1 MDVVLE
7 MLMQLDRLKRRDFI
21 ALLGGAAAWPRAGL
35 AQQPA
40 TPVIGYLDL
49 GPPEMRK
56 SLVAVFRKGLSET
69 GYVEGRNLAIEY
81 RFAHNQINW
90 LPELAADLVRRG
102 VAVIV
107 ARPMQSALVAKG
119 ATSTIPIVFETGVDP
134 VQAGLVVNL
143 NRPGGN
149 ITGAASLNR
158 ELGPKRLELL
168 RQVVPTATI
177 IAMLLGPAAP
187 DFEDYSSQM
196 QAAAHTLGVQL
207 HILRTSTEHDITM
220 AFATLAELRA
230 GALVIGG
237 GAFLLSRIELLT
249 ELTLRHSVPSIAQDR
264 DFAVAGGLMSYG
276 GNLAESYRLAGV
288 YTGRILKGEKPG
300 DLPVQQSTKIELVIN
315 LKTAKALG
323 LTIPETLLAIADE
336 VIQ

>member
-1 MDVVLE
+1 M
-7 MLMQLDRLKRRDFI
+7 RRREFI
-21 ALLGGAAAWPRAGL
+21 AGLGSTAAWPVVVR

-40 TPVIGYLDL
+40 VPVVGYLDL
-49 GPPEMRK
+49 GPPGMRK

-119 ATSTIPIVFETGVDP
+119 ATSTIPIVFETGADP
-134 VQAGLVVNL
+134 VKVGLVANL

-149 ITGAASLNR
+149 ITGAASLNT

-168 RQVVPTATI
+168 HQVAPAATI
-177 IAMLLGPAAP
+177 IAMLRSPNDP
-187 DFEDYSSQM
+187 NFEDYSREM

-207 HILRTSTEHDITM
+207 HILHTSTEHDITM

-230 GALVIGG
+230 GALMIGG
-237 GAFLLSRIELLT
+237 GAFLLSQIELLT
-249 ELTLRHSVPSIAQDR
+249 ALTRRHAVPSISQDR
-264 DFAVAGGLMSYG
+264 DLTVAGGLMSYG
-276 GNLAESYRLAGV
+276 GDLAESYRLAGV
-288 YTGRILKGEKPG
+288 YAGRILKGEKPG
-300 DLPVQQSTKIELVIN
+300 DLPVQQSTKLELVIN

-323 LTIPETLLAIADE
+323 LTIPETLLATADE

>member
-1 MDVVLE
+1 M
-7 MLMQLDRLKRRDFI
+7 MRRREFI
-21 ALLGGAAAWPRAGL
+21 AGLGVVAWPLAAR

-40 TPVIGYLDL
+40 MPVVGYLDL

-56 SLVAVFRKGLSET
+56 SLVAEFRKGLSET

-81 RFAHNQINW
+81 RFAHNQFDR

-107 ARPMQSALVAKG
+107 ARPTQSALAAKA
-119 ATSTIPIVFETGVDP
+119 ATSTIPIVFEIGADP
-134 VQAGLVVNL
+134 VQAGLVASL

-149 ITGAASLNR
+149 ITGAASLNV
-158 ELGPKRLELL
+158 ELGPKRLGLL
-168 RQVVPTATI
+168 HQVVPAATI
-177 IAMLLGPAAP
+177 IAMLQDPADP
-187 DFEDYSSQM
+187 NIEDRSRDM
-196 QAAAHTLGVQL
+196 QAVARTLGVQL
-207 HILRTSTEHDITM
+207 HVLRASTERDITM
-220 AFATLAELRA
+220 AFATLADLRA

-249 ELTLRHSVPSIAQDR
+249 ALTLRHAVASISQDR
-264 DFAVAGGLMSYG
+264 DLTAAGGLMSYG

-288 YTGRILKGEKPG
+288 YTGRILKGEKPAE
-300 DLPVQQSTKIELVIN
+300 LPVQQSTRVELVIN
-315 LKTAKALG
+315 MKTAKALG
-323 LTIPETLLAIADE
+323 LTIPEALLATADE